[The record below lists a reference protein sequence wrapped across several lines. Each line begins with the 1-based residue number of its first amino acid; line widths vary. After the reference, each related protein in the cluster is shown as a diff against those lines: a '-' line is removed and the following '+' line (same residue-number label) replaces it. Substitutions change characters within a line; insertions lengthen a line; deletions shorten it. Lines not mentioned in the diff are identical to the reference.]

1 VLLEYCSKCGTKV
14 DDEAMQWGAV
24 RVDADT
30 YFCIDCAKSNGIQAP
45 VRSSNSRTPAIPAR
59 SSNSKMAGVTM
70 PPPRS
75 SNTRTPAVTQP
86 RSSNSRNPLPQGART
101 NRPHNEKNE
110 THPSQSS
117 SKVPLLLIIILC
129 AGAVAGGIALQYG
142 NPFQAAAIQ
151 PKDGGAST
159 PPEKSPVS
167 PADTAVKVEPPKT
180 DEDPREKIAAKYL
193 QDAKLSFASDPKNIK
208 AYREKLTDLVR
219 LYGFSPAG
227 KEAEKILQD
236 PVIGLKNYD
245 ALPPESAW
253 NESIDLLAA
262 INVKTD
268 ALRGMWSTKNK
279 ILTVSNIH
287 KESSAL
293 LVLPYI
299 PPQEYDVRLELLRK
313 QGNDTFGVLL
323 PRGKYGVAFMPGGYQ
338 NRITGFDRVQGKR
351 LSDNDTAF
359 KDKDLIRNNQKFSV
373 VVQVRE
379 RSIKAYV
386 DGKLVSTCDV
396 EPNEVAISASDWT
409 TPFLERLNVGSWQSL
424 YEVHSLQVL
433 ELSGKGRLLTSPDRN
448 KELQKG
454 LWTSYWKAEDKKPF
468 GKMLMARPE
477 SNVSFDIQDSR
488 IDATVPADNFSVRY
502 AGVLRIEVPGKYQF
516 HYSADDMVEVW
527 IDEKS
532 LGLAKYQSDNKCEV
546 ELSAG
551 DHSIRIDYSEMIVKA
566 YLKMRWIMP
575 GDTKEQSIPLH
586 CLWFDPTQ
594 TSQYQKP

>member
-30 YFCIDCAKSNGIQAP
+30 YFCIDCAKSNGVQAP
-45 VRSSNSRTPAIPAR
+45 LRSSNSRTPAIPAR

-86 RSSNSRNPLPQGART
+86 RSSNSRNPLPHGART
-101 NRPHNEKNE
+101 SRTHNEKSE
-110 THPSQSS
+110 THPPQST
-117 SKVPLLLIIILC
+117 SKVLLLLIMLVC
-129 AGAVAGGIALQYG
+129 AGAVAGGIALKYG
-142 NPFQAAAIQ
+142 NPFQSAVVQ
-151 PKDGGAST
+151 PKNDDALS

-193 QDAKLSFASDPKNIK
+193 QDAKLSFATDPKNIK
-208 AYREKLTDLVR
+208 GYREKLTDLVR

-245 ALPPESAW
+245 VLPPDDAW
-253 NESIDLLAA
+253 NDAIDLLAA

-287 KESSAL
+287 KESSTL

-299 PPQEYDVRLELLRK
+299 PPQEYDVRLQLMRK
-313 QGNDTFGVLL
+313 QGNDTFGMLL
-323 PRGKYGVAFMPGGYQ
+323 PRGKYGVTFMPGGYQ

-351 LSDNDTAF
+351 LSDNDSAF
-359 KDKDLIRNNQKFSV
+359 KDKDLIRNNQKFTV
-373 VVQVRE
+373 VLQVRE

-396 EPNEVAISASDWT
+396 EPNEVSISASDWT

-433 ELSGKGRLLTSPDRN
+433 EHSGKGQLLTSPDRN

-454 LWTSYWKAEDKKPF
+454 LWTSYWKTDDKKQF

-477 SNVSFDIQDSR
+477 SDVSFDIQDSR
-488 IDATVPADNFSVRY
+488 IDTAVPPDNFSMRY
-502 AGVLRIEVPGKYQF
+502 AGVLRIDAPGKYQF

-532 LGLAKYQSDNKCEV
+532 LGLAKYQATIKPEV

-551 DHSIRIDYSEMIVKA
+551 DHPIRIEFTEITSKA
-566 YLKMRWIMP
+566 SLKMRWITP
-575 GDTKEQSIPLH
+575 GDTVARSISLEH
-586 CLWFDPTQ
+586 LWFDPTQ
-594 TSQYQKP
+594 TIQYQQP